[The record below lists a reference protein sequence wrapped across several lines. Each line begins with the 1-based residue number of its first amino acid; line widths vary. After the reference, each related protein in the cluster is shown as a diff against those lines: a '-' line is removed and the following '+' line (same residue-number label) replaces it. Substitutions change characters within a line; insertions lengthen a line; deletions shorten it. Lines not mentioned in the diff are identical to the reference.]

1 MVQMA
6 NLGKLRRHADPT
18 AKPAPPS
25 PAAFPAVKME
35 IEDPLEEEHG
45 PLNKRSRSP
54 DNFHQWGGDAATAS
68 PQTMHCSLLDEPS
81 PLGLRLRKS
90 PSLLELIQMRL
101 SQGSSNAP
109 SCTTSSGA
117 FDVGKK
123 DLKSTA
129 VSGTSSDKLKASNF
143 PVSLLKI
150 GSWECISRYEGD
162 LVAKCYYAKHKLVW
176 EVLDGGLKSKIE
188 IQWSDITA
196 LKATCPEN
204 GPGTLDIVLA
214 RQPLFFRE
222 TNPQPRKHTLWQATS
237 DFTNGQAST
246 NRRHYLQCP
255 QGLLSKHFEKLIQCD
270 PRLHSLSRQPE
281 IVLES
286 LYFEPRT
293 SVSVDQGES
302 KCHAF
307 DDLKDGYG
315 SKISGFSDHG
325 LPCGAPS
332 TSPKNDLRFSIGR
345 IPDNVPRE
353 TLSPSS
359 VMDAQVIEENPTT
372 SGTKESDDHRRWDQ
386 IRVPGLRSSMSMVD
400 LVNHIEHCISGQ
412 TTPRNPL
419 VPTDSSLD
427 RDMLEQLTQYLLTDS
442 YVTSAS
448 DEQSLM
454 SRVDSLCCLIQK
466 DLPAAQDSHVDHNV
480 PAGCDDDSSDNEHSF
495 KGNQM
500 FHVSEGEGKGSDGS
514 GSKQQPPNISRK
526 DSYGELLMH
535 LPRIASLPQFLF
547 DIAEDSEKPAR

>member
-1 MVQMA
+1 
-6 NLGKLRRHADPT
+6 
-18 AKPAPPS
+18 
-25 PAAFPAVKME
+25 
-35 IEDPLEEEHG
+35 
-45 PLNKRSRSP
+45 
-54 DNFHQWGGDAATAS
+54 
-68 PQTMHCSLLDEPS
+68 MHYSLLDEPS

-117 FDVGKK
+117 FEVGKK

-143 PVSLLKI
+143 PASLLKI

-222 TNPQPRKHTLWQATS
+222 TNPQPRKHTLWQSTS
-237 DFTNGQAST
+237 DFTDGQAIT
-246 NRRHYLQCP
+246 NRRHHLQCP
-255 QGLLSKHFEKLIQCD
+255 QGLLSKHVEKLIQCD
-270 PRLHSLSRQPE
+270 PRLHSLSLQPE
-281 IVLES
+281 IVLDS
-286 LYFEPRT
+286 PYFEPRS
-293 SVSVDQGES
+293 SVFEDQAES

-315 SKISGFSDHG
+315 SKTSGFSDHG

-332 TSPKNDLRFSIGR
+332 TSTKNDLRFPLGR
-345 IPDNVPRE
+345 IADNVPRE

-359 VMDAQVIEENPTT
+359 VMDTRVIEENPTT

-386 IRVPGLRSSMSMVD
+386 IKVRGLRSSMSMVD

-419 VPTDSSLD
+419 VPTDRSLD
-427 RDMLEQLTQYLLTDS
+427 RDTLEELTQYLLTDS
-442 YVTSAS
+442 HVTSAS

-454 SRVDSLCCLIQK
+454 SRVNSLCCLIQK
-466 DLPAAQDSHVDHNV
+466 DPPAAQASHVNNNV
-480 PAGCDDDSSDNEHSF
+480 AAGCFDDSSENEQSF
-495 KGNQM
+495 KGNQI
-500 FHVSEGEGKGSDGS
+500 FHVSMGEGKGKGSDGS
-514 GSKQQPPNISRK
+514 GNKQQPPNISRK
-526 DSYGELLMH
+526 ESYGELLMH
-535 LPRIASLPQFLF
+535 LPRIASFPQFLF
-547 DIAEDSEKPAR
+547 NIAEDSGKASR